1 VNPLP
6 FLFLKRWNN
15 MKVAM
20 EKRDKIVLITLLVI
34 LFLAA
39 FSGIGNTNKETKK
52 FKYTE
57 YVVTD
62 HHGVVMIV

>member
-1 VNPLP
+1 
-6 FLFLKRWNN
+6 
-15 MKVAM
+15 MKADT
-20 EKRDKIVLITLLVI
+20 EKRNKIVLIAVLVI
-34 LFLAA
+34 LFLVA
-39 FSGIGNTNKETKK
+39 FAGIINTNKETKK